1 MTVSTDGVSTG
12 SNSAAGTLLPGFEGT
27 ELPEWLRVRLSDG
40 LAGVCLFA
48 TNIASPSQLRR
59 LTDAI
64 RRANP
69 RAVIAID
76 EEGGDVTRLF
86 QAVGSPY
93 PGAAILGRLDDLQYT
108 REIGERVGRQLRAV
122 GVTLD
127 FAPDADIN
135 SSDDNPVI
143 GTRSFGADPELV
155 ARHTTAWVEGL
166 QSTGVAASA
175 KHFPGHGDTASD
187 SHLSLPVIDLPLAT
201 LRSRE
206 LVPFAAAIAAGT
218 ATIMTSH
225 ILLPQL
231 DEVPATFSTRILG
244 ELLRG
249 GLGFTGVIVS
259 DALDMH
265 GASGSAG
272 IPDAAVRALAA
283 GCDLLCIGTANTD
296 AQLGEIEAAV
306 AAAVSDGRLPSS
318 RLADARARVTALGA
332 AGAAGVAVASPVEPV
347 ESEPVESEPVE
358 TEPSY
363 SLDRTITAFDISG
376 TAPTPLEART
386 LVQLDTAANIAVGSA
401 PWGAA
406 AAGAPV
412 LQLGD
417 GDALPSAD
425 RQLVL
430 IGRDNHRRD
439 WTRAAIDAARARDP
453 RTLVVDMGW
462 PSADRRYADV
472 ATFGASRH
480 AGQAL
485 LRWLEHS
492 TGSTGSSGSTS
503 EGTT

>member
-1 MTVSTDGVSTG
+1 MTGISTG
-12 SNSAAGTLLPGFEGT
+12 SIGAAGTLLPGFEGT
-27 ELPEWLRVRLSDG
+27 ELPAWLRVRLEGG

-48 TNIASPSQLRR
+48 TNIASPEQLRG

-64 RRANP
+64 RAANP
-69 RAVIAID
+69 AAVIAID

-93 PGAAILGRLDDLQYT
+93 PGAAILGRLDDLAYT

-122 GVTLD
+122 GVTLN

-143 GTRSFGADPELV
+143 GTRSFGAGPELV
-155 ARHTTAWVEGL
+155 ARHTAVWVEGL

-175 KHFPGHGDTASD
+175 KHFPGHGDTATD

-206 LVPFAAAIAAGT
+206 LVPFAAAIGAGT

-231 DEVPATFSTRILG
+231 DDVPATFSPRILG
-244 ELLRG
+244 GLLREE
-249 GLGFTGVIVS
+249 LGFEGVIVS
-259 DALDMH
+259 DALDMR
-265 GASGSAG
+265 GASGTTG

-296 AQLGEIEAAV
+296 AQLGAIEAAV

-318 RLADARARVTALGA
+318 RLADALARVAALVEPLGT
-332 AGAAGVAVASPVEPV
+332 GPSPV
-347 ESEPVESEPVE
+347 EPVE

-363 SLDRTITAFDISG
+363 DLDRTISAFDVRAD
-376 TAPTPLEART
+376 APIPLAART
-386 LVQLDTAANIAVGSA
+386 LVHLDTAANIAVGSA

-412 LQLGD
+412 LLLGD
-417 GDALPSAD
+417 ADDVPSSG

-430 IGRDNHRRD
+430 IGRDNHRRA
-439 WTRAAIDAARARDP
+439 WARAAIDAARARDP

-480 AGQAL
+480 VGLAL
-485 LRWLEHS
+485 LRWLEEE
-492 TGSTGSSGSTS
+492 SS
-503 EGTT
+503 

>member
-1 MTVSTDGVSTG
+1 MSGAP
-12 SNSAAGTLLPGFEGT
+12 AAGTLLPGFEGT
-27 ELPEWLRVRLSDG
+27 ELPEWLRVRLANG

-48 TNIASPSQLRR
+48 TNISSPEQLRG

-64 RRANP
+64 RAANP

-86 QAVGSPY
+86 QDVGSPY
-93 PGAAILGRLDDLQYT
+93 PGAAVLGRIDDLALT
-108 REIGERVGRQLRAV
+108 RAVAERVGRQLRGA
-122 GVTLD
+122 GVTVN

-143 GTRSFGADPELV
+143 GTRSFGSDPELV
-155 ARHTTAWVEGL
+155 ARHTAAWIEGL

-175 KHFPGHGDTASD
+175 KHFPGHGDTTAD
-187 SHLSLPVIDLPLAT
+187 SHLALPVVDLPLAA

-206 LVPFAAAIAAGT
+206 LVPFQAAITAGT

-231 DEVPATFSTRILG
+231 DEVPATFSRRILD

-249 GLGFTGVIVS
+249 ELGFTGVIVS
-259 DALDMH
+259 DALDMR
-265 GASGSAG
+265 GASGSTG
-272 IPDAAVRALAA
+272 IPDAAVRALAG

-296 AQLGEIEAAV
+296 AQLDEIEAAI
-306 AAAVSDGRLPSS
+306 AASASDGRLEPA
-318 RLADARARVTALGA
+318 RLDEAVARVAALGE
-332 AGAAGVAVASPVEPV
+332 AGAAMLAQTRAAGSSPDPEPRFD
-347 ESEPVESEPVE
+347 
-358 TEPSY
+358 
-363 SLDRTITAFDISG
+363 LDRTIGAFDVSPG
-376 TAPTPLEART
+376 APA
-386 LVQLDTAANIAVGSA
+386 LVDDHVLVHLDTAANIAVGPA

-412 LQLGD
+412 LVLHD
-417 GDALPSAD
+417 GDPLPPPG

-439 WTRAAIDAARARDP
+439 WTREVIDVARRRDP

-480 AGQAL
+480 VGQAL
-485 LRWLEHS
+485 VMWLAAARAEGA
-492 TGSTGSSGSTS
+492 GS
-503 EGTT
+503 

>member
-1 MTVSTDGVSTG
+1 MSTG
-12 SNSAAGTLLPGFEGT
+12 SISEGSISAAGTLLPGFEGG
-27 ELPEWLRVRLSDG
+27 ELPDWLRMRLEGG

-48 TNIASPSQLRR
+48 TNISSPEQLRR
-59 LTDAI
+59 LTDEI
-64 RRANP
+64 RSANP
-69 RAVIAID
+69 DAVIAID

-93 PGAAILGRLDDLQYT
+93 PGAAILGRLDDLEYT
-108 REIGERVGRQLRAV
+108 REIAGRVGRQLRAV

-155 ARHTTAWVEGL
+155 ARHTAAWVEGL

-201 LRSRE
+201 LRVRE
-206 LVPFAAAIAAGT
+206 LVPFAAAIGAGT

-225 ILLPQL
+225 ILLPEL
-231 DEVPATFSTRILG
+231 DEVPATFSPRILG
-244 ELLRG
+244 GLLREE
-249 GLGFTGVIVS
+249 LGFAGVIVS
-259 DALDMH
+259 DALDMR
-265 GASGSAG
+265 GASGVTG
-272 IPDAAVRALAA
+272 IPDAAVRALVA

-296 AQLGEIEAAV
+296 TQLDEIEAAV

-318 RLADARARVTALGA
+318 RLADALARVATLAPSL
-332 AGAAGVAVASPVEPV
+332 V
-347 ESEPVESEPVE
+347 EPVE
-358 TEPSY
+358 TEPVETEPVETETETEPSF
-363 SLDRTITAFDISG
+363 SLDRTISAFDVVPD
-376 TAPTPLEART
+376 APAPLESHL
-386 LVQLDTAANIAVGSA
+386 LVQLETVANIAVGPS

-412 LQLGD
+412 RRLLD
-417 GDALPSAD
+417 GDALPDTD
-425 RQLVL
+425 RQLIL

-439 WTRAAIDAARARDP
+439 WTRAVIDAARARDP

-485 LRWLEHS
+485 LRWLPVS
-492 TGSTGSSGSTS
+492 TGSTSGGAS
-503 EGTT
+503 

>member
-1 MTVSTDGVSTG
+1 MIGPT
-12 SNSAAGTLLPGFEGT
+12 AAGTLLPGFEGT
-27 ELPEWLRVRLSDG
+27 TLPEWLRVRLSEG

-48 TNIASPSQLRR
+48 TNIASPDQLRG

-64 RRANP
+64 RVANQD
-69 RAVIAID
+69 AVIAID

-93 PGAAILGRLDDLQYT
+93 PGAAILGRLDDLELT
-108 REIGERVGRQLRAV
+108 RELAERVGRQLRAV

-155 ARHTTAWVEGL
+155 ARHTAAWVEGL

-175 KHFPGHGDTASD
+175 KHFPGHGDTTSD
-187 SHLSLPVIDLPLAT
+187 SHLELPVIDLPLSA
-201 LRSRE
+201 LRTRE
-206 LVPFAAAIAAGT
+206 LVPFAAAITAG
-218 ATIMTSH
+218 ASTIMTSH

-231 DEVPATFSTRILG
+231 DEQPATFSPRILG
-244 ELLRG
+244 GLLREE
-249 GLGFTGVIVS
+249 LGFEGVIVS
-259 DALDMH
+259 DALDMR
-265 GASGSAG
+265 GASGVTG

-283 GCDLLCIGTANTD
+283 GCDLLCIGTSNTD
-296 AQLGEIEAAV
+296 AQLVEIEAAV

-318 RLADARARVTALGA
+318 RLADALARVAALGA
-332 AGAAGVAVASPVEPV
+332 AGATPSDPDGD
-347 ESEPVESEPVE
+347 
-358 TEPSY
+358 PSY
-363 SLDRTITAFDISG
+363 DLDRTISAFDIG
-376 TAPTPLEART
+376 GHTPTPVQART
-386 LVQLDTAANIAVGSA
+386 IVQLETVANIAVGPA

-406 AAGAPV
+406 AAGGPV
-412 LQLGD
+412 LRLLD
-417 GDALPSAD
+417 GDALPDTD

-430 IGRDNHRRD
+430 IGRDNHRRV

-480 AGQAL
+480 VGEAL
-485 LRWLEHS
+485 LRWLE
-492 TGSTGSSGSTS
+492 GASS
-503 EGTT
+503 

>member
-1 MTVSTDGVSTG
+1 MTGVDSTG
-12 SNSAAGTLLPGFEGT
+12 SSSEGSTGAGTLLPGFEGT
-27 ELPEWLRVRLSDG
+27 TLPEWLRGRLVGG

-48 TNIASPSQLRR
+48 TNIASPTQLRE

-64 RRANP
+64 REANP
-69 RAVIAID
+69 DAVIAID

-93 PGAAILGRLDDLQYT
+93 PGAAILGRLDDLAST

-122 GVTLD
+122 GVTLN

-143 GTRSFGADPELV
+143 GTRSFGADPALV
-155 ARHTTAWVEGL
+155 ARHTAAWVEGL
-166 QSTGVAASA
+166 QSTGVAAAA

-206 LVPFAAAIAAGT
+206 LIPFAAAIAAGT

-231 DEVPATFSTRILG
+231 DEVPATFSLRILG
-244 ELLRG
+244 GLLREE
-249 GLGFTGVIVS
+249 LGFTGVIVS

-265 GASGSAG
+265 GASGSTG

-318 RLADARARVTALGA
+318 RLADALARVAALGA
-332 AGAAGVAVASPVEPV
+332 AGAANASSSEPDDEPV
-347 ESEPVESEPVE
+347 YDPRLTMS
-358 TEPSY
+358 
-363 SLDRTITAFDISG
+363 AFDLRDG
-376 TAPTPLEART
+376 APTPLEART
-386 LVQLDTAANIAVGSA
+386 IVQLETVANIAVGPA

-412 LQLGD
+412 LRLLD
-417 GDALPSAD
+417 GDALPETE
-425 RQLVL
+425 RQLIL

-439 WTRAAIDAARARDP
+439 WTRATIDAARARDP

-480 AGQAL
+480 VGQAL
-485 LRWLEHS
+485 LRWLEVS
-492 TGSTGSSGSTS
+492 TGTVSTGSTS

>member
-1 MTVSTDGVSTG
+1 MT
-12 SNSAAGTLLPGFEGT
+12 SAAGTLMPGFEGT
-27 ELPEWLRVRLSDG
+27 ELPEWLRVRLSNG

-48 TNIASPSQLRR
+48 TNVASPAQLLG
-59 LTDAI
+59 LTEAI
-64 RRANP
+64 RAANP
-69 RAVIAID
+69 HAVIAID

-86 QAVGSPY
+86 QDVGSPY
-93 PGAAILGRLDDLQYT
+93 PGAAILGRLDDLALT
-108 REIGERVGRQLRAV
+108 RAVAERVGRQLRAV
-122 GVTLD
+122 GATLN

-143 GTRSFGADPELV
+143 GTRSFGADPALV
-155 ARHTTAWVEGL
+155 ARHTAAWVEGL

-175 KHFPGHGDTASD
+175 KHFPGHGDTATD
-187 SHLSLPVIDLPLAT
+187 SHLALPVVDLPLET
-201 LRSRE
+201 LRDRE

-231 DEVPATFSTRILG
+231 DDVPATFSVRILG

-249 GLGFTGVIVS
+249 ELGFTGVIVS
-259 DALDMH
+259 DALDMR
-265 GASGSAG
+265 GASGTTG

-296 AQLGEIEAAV
+296 AQLGEIEAAI
-306 AAAVSDGRLPSS
+306 AASLSDGRLDPA
-318 RLADARARVTALGA
+318 RLADAHSRVATLGA
-332 AGAAGVAVASPVEPV
+332 AGAAMLAGAQPDPEPLFDV
-347 ESEPVESEPVE
+347 
-358 TEPSY
+358 
-363 SLDRTITAFDISG
+363 DRTISAFDVAPG
-376 TAPTPLEART
+376 APTLLEGRT
-386 LVQLDTAANIAVGSA
+386 LVQLDTVANIAVGPA

-412 LQLGD
+412 VVLRD
-417 GDALPSAD
+417 GDPVPGGD

-439 WTRAAIDAARARDP
+439 WTRAVIDAARARDP

-462 PSADRRYADV
+462 PSADRKYADV

-480 AGQAL
+480 VGQAL
-485 LRWLEHS
+485 LQWMQTASLEGARS
-492 TGSTGSSGSTS
+492 
-503 EGTT
+503 